1 MNKEYPQTIAMELA
15 ERFPDEKLKSIAK
28 YGCCAFTALW
38 IMGID
43 KGVESICILD
53 DEIGKGLNDECKVY
67 WFDFFKN
74 VSGREIKVE
83 YREIEKLTDLLD
95 VKGRCAVR
103 FDFNGENHWVGVE
116 GGKVAYNSLEHS
128 VCVEKGKP
136 TKARIITFA

>member
-1 MNKEYPQTIAMELA
+1 MNPQSVAEELA
-15 ERFPDEKLKSIAK
+15 QKFPDEKLKTIAK

-43 KGVESICILD
+43 KELESICLVA
-53 DEIGKGLNDECKVY
+53 DEMGKGLDNECTVY
-67 WFDFFKN
+67 WFDFFKHI
-74 VSGREIKVE
+74 SGREIKVE
-83 YREIEKLTDLLD
+83 FREIKKLSDLLD

-103 FDFNGENHWVGVE
+103 FDFNGKSHWVGVE
-116 GGKVAYNSLEHS
+116 KGKVVYNSLKHS